1 LDNMDH
7 SEHGVKAQIFGKQI
21 GFPSW
26 AAKIAAR
33 LKVPVVPSYFH
44 SSGRQISGVFGEP
57 LTSDNPEV
65 LVQHYVS
72 FFEQKMLEDPASWA
86 YLGDKRWRR
95 VLREA
100 SEAISLEQ

>member
-1 LDNMDH
+1 
-7 SEHGVKAQIFGKQI
+7 VVAQFFGQQV

-26 AAKIAAR
+26 AAKMAAR
-33 LKVPVVPSYFH
+33 LEVPIIPSYYN
-44 SSGRQISGVFGEP
+44 SRGGQITGVFGEP
-57 LTSDNPEV
+57 LVSNDLEA
-65 LVQHYVS
+65 LAQHYVS

-100 SEAISLEQ
+100 SEAAMADK